1 MPPKKD
7 DPPAPA
13 VVSLV
18 LVFEHAVCGLFTF
31 VACGVCVRRNGD
43 SDKNCRP
50 LLMKTPN
57 WAQ

>member
-1 MPPKKD
+1 
-7 DPPAPA
+7 
-13 VVSLV
+13 
-18 LVFEHAVCGLFTF
+18 
-31 VACGVCVRRNGD
+31 VCVRRNGD